1 MYRLEKEDTAPAPSV
16 KRNDSTNGTYIP
28 KPADIPALELKTDEV
43 MPYFDW
49 RMFYAIWGVRYG
61 SSSPEAMELVQ
72 LRQDAE
78 DELAL
83 GNFRIMLTSR
93 YFNGVSENGWITVGN
108 TFRMPFMRQENG
120 MGLSLCDFVTSASEG
135 SPFGMFTICVRARN
149 NAHEEGCCCPAC
161 SNKYEDMVAKA
172 VRMTL
177 AEAASRWLD
186 HKLHSEL
193 PEGIKIIKPAAGYA
207 SCPDHTLKRDIMD
220 LLSGRYDLGI
230 KLTESCAM
238 IPDASIC
245 GLIFMHPEARYPE
258 IRRISRKQYEDYA
271 ERRGMDNETAR
282 RFLGHLLTT

>member
-1 MYRLEKEDTAPAPSV
+1 
-16 KRNDSTNGTYIP
+16 
-28 KPADIPALELKTDEV
+28 
-43 MPYFDW
+43 
-49 RMFYAIWGVRYG
+49 
-61 SSSPEAMELVQ
+61 
-72 LRQDAE
+72 
-78 DELAL
+78 
-83 GNFRIMLTSR
+83 
-93 YFNGVSENGWITVGN
+93 
-108 TFRMPFMRQENG
+108 MPFMRQENG

-186 HKLHSEL
+186 HKLLSEL